1 MSGPEAYRV
10 LPDHRAKAAEDK
22 AYRLIGKAL
31 MILSSFVAFL
41 IVGGLFAAHGGLVGW
56 LFVLP
61 VALFFSVTWKGFPAF
76 CRCPGCKKRM
86 VQRRKEGRV
95 TRKGKYFKEV
105 GPVGHYLVCDGCR
118 LYLFLGETQR

>member
-1 MSGPEAYRV
+1 MSGPEAYRP
-10 LPDHRAKAAEDK
+10 LPNHRAKTAEFK

-31 MILSSFVAFL
+31 IILSSVVAFL

-61 VALFFSVTWKGFPAF
+61 VALFFSVGWKGFPAF

-95 TRKGKYFKEV
+95 IRKGKYFNDV
-105 GPVGHYLVCDGCR
+105 WPVGHCLVCD
-118 LYLFLGETQR
+118 